1 MHVWQVREDQ
11 LQVEPVVL
19 TKKQKKLVA
28 AAALAAEPSDDSP
41 FADEDL
47 SVFQEQ
53 VEEQSAVD
61 GAVDELVGKVVQ
73 ETKMMKE
80 DLPVSLEAKQEA
92 AKKEVAKK
100 EAAKKAKGKKRK
112 AEETEE
118 MVDETAVPATPAPTT
133 ETIFDRASSFALFFR
148 ALLTYTST
156 VEKDLPAW
164 AHLPLPLPLY
174 RALSELNFSQPTAI
188 QERALSVE
196 IGAKP
201 YVAPILPQVE
211 EEEEEEEWGGIID
224 PSAPVVPA
232 PAPIPYVSPFIV
244 EPPTERELHP
254 NTTDRDLV
262 GVAQTGSGKTLA
274 YGLPILAHILSSPPP
289 AARTSDDEE
298 PVTRLAALILAPTRE
313 LALQVRA
320 AISEVAIR
328 TNRLLPEELQDPN
341 VNAPRKRERGRHVSV
356 VALTGGMS
364 VEKQK
369 RQLSRGADILVAT
382 PGRLWD
388 LIGEVN
394 QITSGAG
401 GGC

>member
-118 MVDETAVPATPAPTT
+118 MVDETAVPA
-133 ETIFDRASSFALFFR
+133 DR
-148 ALLTYTST
+148 
-156 VEKDLPAW
+156 K
-164 AHLPLPLPLY
+164 
-174 RALSELNFSQPTAI
+174 
-188 QERALSVE
+188 
-196 IGAKP
+196 
-201 YVAPILPQVE
+201 
-211 EEEEEEEWGGIID
+211 
-224 PSAPVVPA
+224 
-232 PAPIPYVSPFIV
+232 
-244 EPPTERELHP
+244 
-254 NTTDRDLV
+254 
-262 GVAQTGSGKTLA
+262 
-274 YGLPILAHILSSPPP
+274 
-289 AARTSDDEE
+289 
-298 PVTRLAALILAPTRE
+298 
-313 LALQVRA
+313 
-320 AISEVAIR
+320 
-328 TNRLLPEELQDPN
+328 
-341 VNAPRKRERGRHVSV
+341 SV
-356 VALTGGMS
+356 V
-364 VEKQK
+364 
-369 RQLSRGADILVAT
+369 
-382 PGRLWD
+382 
-388 LIGEVN
+388 
-394 QITSGAG
+394 
-401 GGC
+401 